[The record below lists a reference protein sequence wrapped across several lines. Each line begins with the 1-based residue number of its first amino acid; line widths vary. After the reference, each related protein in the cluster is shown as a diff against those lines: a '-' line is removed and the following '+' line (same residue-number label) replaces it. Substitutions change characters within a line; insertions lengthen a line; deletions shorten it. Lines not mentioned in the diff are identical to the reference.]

1 MEKRVKL
8 FYVVV
13 LAVVVLVLGAFVMK
27 EMHTVQNNYLEVIAA
42 HGTII
47 TDAV

>member
-13 LAVVVLVLGAFVMK
+13 LAVVVLIAGAFVMK
-27 EMHTVQNNYLEVIAA
+27 ELQTVQNNYLEVISA